1 MHPGLRISRLQR
13 PDDYPF
19 SFDSPYKKTVY
30 LWKNRVFFFAA
41 LAPWS
46 ARELPNCASV
56 SRSAPPDEF
65 SFILFREIRIGLRGA
80 RPVRDAK
87 RGLL

>member
-1 MHPGLRISRLQR
+1 M
-13 PDDYPF
+13 
-19 SFDSPYKKTVY
+19 
-30 LWKNRVFFFAA
+30 FFFAA

-65 SFILFREIRIGLRGA
+65 SFILFRETRICLRGA
-80 RPVRDAK
+80 RLVRDAK